1 MEFSAFLDHLRDAY
15 LVEFEAAYE
24 QQKSERGAIHPEVAF
39 EISGDTYRHI
49 YVVDFI
55 AGKAGRGIA
64 IEVNPGRQA
73 YVSGGPFVYDGM
85 TVSFRCASW
94 DGMAFALT
102 PVTPQLHGFEP
113 WFDRWVNLDEQSP
126 VVGGHHSGGIHSA
139 VLGERHLEV
148 DFGTAPIDALT
159 GLLKIFAE
167 NGVREVKVASSKTP
181 EPCD

>member
-15 LVEFEAAYE
+15 LVQFEAAYE
-24 QQKSERGAIHPEVAF
+24 QQKSEHGAIHPEVAF
-39 EISGDTYRHI
+39 EISGGTYRHI

-55 AGKAGRGIA
+55 AGEGGRGGA

-73 YVSGGPFVYDGM
+73 HVSGGPFVYDWM
-85 TVSFRCASW
+85 TVSFRCVSW

-113 WFDRWVNLDEQSP
+113 WFDRWVNLDRQYP
-126 VVGGHHSGGIHSA
+126 VAGGHLSGGIHSA

-148 DFGTAPIDALT
+148 DFGTAPIEALT

-167 NGVREVKVASSKTP
+167 DGVREVKVSSSKTA